1 MTHKTSKTR
10 DKFHI
15 NLSDSCV
22 YSDSYKSFL
31 ACEPLVYEPL
41 DPSDISVS
49 DMSANSVGSTSQ
61 TVSQALGS
69 SAAPKIPEIQETTH
83 QVPCGK
89 HSIFDPD
96 EQVPAF
102 ERAIYLKVNEH
113 SNWDTGV
120 SHALSLRRLA
130 ELLNVKSHSQVHRGL
145 KWLIKNGWLEVEG
158 KRKSDGAHFYKV
170 VHHKCEPKDTP
181 VDRDGRPQKCAVPTG
196 KGSASQLLAEGEI
209 TWRIFVDW
217 TVRKIHSCWT
227 SGTVSLT
234 VREAAKAMKLSIKT
248 VSENAKKM
256 TEIGLLDRLS
266 AKFRRSVYQMFP
278 KPYSERKE
286 RKPEECIT
294 KKAMKLIKGWYYSF
308 NGLWRFSRETFDIQM
323 REDGR
328 WRYSNQD
335 ELYRINKNIH
345 RDFCVYIHHLTRL
358 QENASHA

>member
-1 MTHKTSKTR
+1 MTHKTSKTH

-15 NLSDSCV
+15 NLSDSGI
-22 YSDSYKSFL
+22 YSDTYKSFL
-31 ACEPLVYEPL
+31 EYEPL
-41 DPSDISVS
+41 DPSHLS
-49 DMSANSVGSTSQ
+49 DAHANFAGSTTEVASQ
-61 TVSQALGS
+61 VLGS
-69 SAAPKIPEIQETTH
+69 SVTPEIPEIQETTQ

-102 ERAIYLKVNEH
+102 ERAVYLKVNEH

-130 ELLNVKSHSQVHRGL
+130 ELLNVNSHAQVHRGL
-145 KWLIKNGWLEVEG
+145 KWLIENGWIEVEG

-170 VHHKCEPKDTP
+170 IHHKCEPKDTP

-196 KGSASQLLAEGEI
+196 KGSASQLLADGEI

-227 SGTVSLT
+227 SGIVSLA
-234 VREAAKAMKLSIKT
+234 VREAAKLMKFSFKT
-248 VSENAKKM
+248 IAENAKRM
-256 TEIGLLDRLS
+256 TELGMLKRLS
-266 AKFRRSVYQMFP
+266 PKFRLSEYQMYP
-278 KPYSERKE
+278 QPYPERKE
-286 RKPEECIT
+286 RKPEECIS

-308 NGLWRFSRETFDIQM
+308 NGLWRFNKETFDIQM

-328 WRYSNQD
+328 WRYSNHD
-335 ELYRINKNIH
+335 ELYRINKHIH
-345 RDFCVYIHHLTRL
+345 RDFCVSIHHLTRL
-358 QENASHA
+358 QEDASHA